1 MSIRMQDL
9 GEVAYGGAV
18 TLTEWWDDR
27 RIEEGKIAKKDIW
40 KKASFYT
47 YLGIGLPATLISA
60 MGWWRQMGL
69 WAEHVSHG
77 FLYDMPRFIYNVVKA
92 MGEETPAASRSR
104 ANSDAIRQAQEI
116 LNRRQRGAAPAAPA
130 APAARQLPTG
140 ASARVLTPMG
150 EEVIASVT

>member
-1 MSIRMQDL
+1 MGIRMQDL
-9 GEVAYGGAV
+9 GEIGYGGAV

-27 RIEEGKIAKKDIW
+27 RIADGRIAKKDIW

-77 FLYDMPRFIYNVVKA
+77 FLYDMPRFIYNVVQA
-92 MGEETPAASRSR
+92 MGTESRGR
-104 ANSDAIRQAQEI
+104 TNSDAVRQAQEI
-116 LNRRQRGAAPAAPA
+116 LNRRRGGAPTPPAPPGTRA
-130 APAARQLPTG
+130 LPAG
-140 ASARVLTPMG
+140 ASARVMTPMG
-150 EEVIASVT
+150 EEIIASVT

>member
-1 MSIRMQDL
+1 MGIRMQDL
-9 GEVAYGGAV
+9 GEIGYGGAV

-27 RIEEGKIAKKDIW
+27 RIADGKIAKTDLW

-77 FLYDMPRFIYNVVKA
+77 FLYDMPRFIYNVVQA
-92 MGEETPAASRSR
+92 MGTESRSQT
-104 ANSDAIRQAQEI
+104 NSDAVRQAQEI
-116 LNRRQRGAAPAAPA
+116 LNRRRSVTPLPPAPSGTRALPA
-130 APAARQLPTG
+130 G
-140 ASARVLTPMG
+140 ASARVMTPMG
-150 EEVIASVT
+150 EEIIASVT